1 MYGLNLVSPSSELGN
16 SALLHP
22 WQKQDAHI
30 KRHQYFLD
38 VLVREVVV

>member
-1 MYGLNLVSPSSELGN
+1 MYGLNLVSASNGLGN

-22 WQKQDAHI
+22 WQKQLAHI
-30 KRHQYFLD
+30 KRHQFFLD